1 MRVFISADI
10 EGISGVVDVSQTSE
24 QGVDYGRARRLMTGE
39 VNAAV
44 EGALAAGAT
53 EVVVNDSHGSMRN
66 ILIEELNPEAKLITG
81 APKPLAMMEGVDG
94 GFDAV
99 FFIGYHSRAGTRG
112 VLNHTISGRTV
123 AGITLNGRVY
133 GECGLNAALAG
144 HFSVPVVLVTGD
156 SSVCEEARS
165 VLPGVRTVAVK
176 EERARI
182 AARCLQPDKARR
194 LIREAAEEALRV
206 ALPRGEVRPFIVD
219 KPASYEIR
227 FQNTGMA
234 DMAELVPGV
243 RRLDDLT
250 VAFAHDDLVV
260 AFRAVRAMIYLAG
273 VI

>member
-10 EGISGVVDVSQTSE
+10 EGVSGVVDGSQTSE
-24 QGVDYGRARRLMTGE
+24 QGFDYGRARRLMTGE

-81 APKPLAMMEGVDG
+81 APKPLSMMEGIDG
-94 GFDAV
+94 GFDAA

-123 AGITLNGRVY
+123 FGLTLNGRPY
-133 GECGLNAALAG
+133 GECGINAAIAG
-144 HFSVPVVLVTGD
+144 RFGVPVALVAGD
-156 SSVCEEARS
+156 STVAAEAQAI
-165 VLPGVRTVAVK
+165 LPGVRTVAVK
-176 EERARI
+176 EQRARV

-194 LIREAAEEALRV
+194 LIREAAGEALRV
-206 ALPRGEVRPFIVD
+206 ALARGEV
-219 KPASYEIR
+219 KPLAVGTPAV
-227 FQNTGMA
+227 FQISFHNTGMA
-234 DMAELVPGV
+234 DMAELVPGAKRV
-243 RRLDDLT
+243 DDMTLS
-250 VAFAHDDLVV
+250 FAHDDLIV
-260 AFRAVRAMIYLAG
+260 AFKALRAMIYLAG